1 MLNNFLLKQKLTAFL
16 KEDLEFGDASLTP
29 LPDHVIEGTF
39 IAKADGIVCGLQ
51 VISAVYDLLG
61 GAEVELLI
69 SEGEKVAKKTEL
81 ARVKGSAAVLLSG
94 ERVILNLL
102 QHMSGIAT
110 KTAQAVQLLA
120 DPTIKIVDTRKTMPG
135 LRMFEKA
142 AVRAGG
148 GFNHRMGLT
157 HGIMLK
163 DNHLALAGSVGKA
176 IDLAKQSVGPMTR
189 VEVEV
194 ETLSELQEAIK
205 HHADVIMF
213 DNQKPA
219 TIKQWQ
225 KLVPAGILTEASGG
239 IDLAN
244 IAQYQ
249 GCGVDFISLG
259 TLTNAV
265 EPLDISFLVNGAI
278 KAK

>member
-1 MLNNFLLKQKLTAFL
+1 MLNDFLLKQKLTAFL
-16 KEDLEFGDASLTP
+16 KEDLEFGDASLAP

-39 IAKADGIVCGLQ
+39 IAKADGTVCGLQ
-51 VISAVYDLLG
+51 VINAVYDLLG
-61 GAEVELLI
+61 GAEVELLV
-69 SEGEKVAKKTEL
+69 SDGEKVAKKTRL

-120 DPTIKIVDTRKTMPG
+120 DPTIKIVDTRKTTPG

-194 ETLSELQEAIK
+194 ETKSQLQAAIA

-213 DNQKPA
+213 DNQTPA
-219 TIKQWQ
+219 TIKEWQ
-225 KLVPAGILTEASGG
+225 KLVPDGILTEASGG
-239 IDLAN
+239 IDLTTVAS
-244 IAQYQ
+244 YR
-249 GCGVDFISLG
+249 GCGVDFLSIG
-259 TLTNAV
+259 ELTNHV
-265 EPLDISFLVNGAI
+265 VPLDISFLVNGAV
-278 KAK
+278 KS

>member
-1 MLNNFLLKQKLTAFL
+1 MLNDFLLKQKLTEFL
-16 KEDLEFGDASLTP
+16 KEDLEFGDASIAP
-29 LPDHVIEGTF
+29 LPDHMIEGTF
-39 IAKADGIVCGLQ
+39 IAKAAGVVCGLQ
-51 VISAVYDLLG
+51 IIQAVYDLLG
-61 GAEVELLI
+61 NAKVELLVDD
-69 SEGEKVAKKTEL
+69 GQMVAPKTPL
-81 ARVKGSAAVLLSG
+81 AHVKGSAAVLLSG
-94 ERVILNLL
+94 ERVILNLI

-110 KTAQAVQLLA
+110 KTAQAVKLLN
-120 DPTIKIVDTRKTMPG
+120 DPSIKIVDTRKTMPG

-148 GFNHRMGLT
+148 GCNHRMGLT
-157 HGIMLK
+157 HGLMLK
-163 DNHLALAGSVGKA
+163 DNHLALAGDIGKA
-176 IDLAKQSVGPMTR
+176 IDLAKSSVGPMTR

-194 ETLSELQEAIK
+194 ETIDELKAAIA

-213 DNQKPA
+213 DNQSPA

-225 KLVPAGILTEASGG
+225 ELVPADILTEASGG
-239 IDLAN
+239 IDLSN
-244 IAQYQ
+244 IAQYR

-265 EPLDISFLVNGAI
+265 VPLDISFLAAGAV